1 METKANYVAVGAF
14 VLACVIGLVVTIL
27 WLAGAQYSQEYAYY
41 QAFFKGPVTGLG
53 KGTLTRYNGIE
64 VGRITAL
71 EFDPADPQRVIVTL
85 QVQPNLNI
93 REDSVASIDSLGLTG
108 GSFVEIAGGTPG
120 APLLVAKE
128 DQKYPVIRTKQSTFA
143 QLQQSAP
150 EVVAKLNTAASRLND
165 LLNDN
170 NRRAISHILSNLDET
185 TAIVARR
192 GADIDATIGNANKA
206 MANLSDA
213 TNGIKPAISN
223 LNLTVSKYGK
233 VADDADAFIT
243 GDGLAQLS
251 ILIGEMRRL
260 VGNLDQLSGQ
270 LNREPTKLLF
280 GDRHK
285 GYEPKNNSD
294 SSSQGAAK

>member
-1 METKANYVAVGAF
+1 METKANYVAVGGF

-41 QAFFKGPVTGLG
+41 QAYFKGPVTGLG

-64 VGRITAL
+64 VGRITDL
-71 EFDPADPQRVIVTL
+71 QFDPADPQRVIVTL

-93 REDSVASIDSLGLTG
+93 REDSVASIDSQGLTG
-108 GSFVEIAGGTPG
+108 GSFVEIAGGTTN
-120 APLLVAKE
+120 APLLTAKE
-128 DQKYPVIRTKQSTFA
+128 GQKYPVIRTKQSTFA

-150 EVVAKLNTAASRLND
+150 EVVAKLNVAASRLND

-170 NRRAISHILSNLDET
+170 NRRAIAHVLANLDET
-185 TAIVARR
+185 TQVIARR
-192 GADIDATIGNANKA
+192 SGDIDATLANANKA

-213 TNGIKPAISN
+213 TNGLKPTLN
-223 LNLTVSKYGK
+223 TVNLTLNKYGK
-233 VADDADAFIT
+233 VADDADAFIN

-251 ILIGEMRRL
+251 ILIGDMRRL

-270 LNREPTKLLF
+270 LNRQPTRLLF

-285 GYEPKNNSD
+285 GYEPKDNST
-294 SSSQGAAK
+294 QGDAK